1 MTIHD
6 FHVKRHGQIYFI
18 FQAQLEEFRSC
29 LVDDSHSPSLLLLSE
44 GLHLAMLMVGD
55 PHVHEQANSS
65 DDSGSV
71 K

>member
-1 MTIHD
+1 MA
-6 FHVKRHGQIYFI
+6 RQIYFI
-18 FQAQLEEFRSC
+18 SQAQLEEFRSC
-29 LVDDSHSPSLLLLSE
+29 LLVEDSSSLLLLSE

-65 DDSGSV
+65 DDSLSV